1 MGQARLARIS
11 RWLRRFRQ
19 VTPQPVEDNVFGP
32 NLSQAKQQPVPSRV
46 ASPGRGRVDARRWPK
61 TTSWDAGCRTRV
73 RLGQNLFQG
82 HETTTRRKRFW
93 IMSPL
98 VSAFVFFVIA
108 VSATTPTGNVSL
120 HRTGDPPAGFPGVR
134 ALQRPWPRPTAGS
147 KQSGSDTGQK
157 RHQNKYMFSASVLA
171 TQGRDR
177 RIACAHWT

>member
-1 MGQARLARIS
+1 MKWQVLVGQARLARIS

-98 VSAFVFFVIA
+98 VSAFVFLSSLWVQSHRPAMFPCTAPETHLQDFLACEPCRGHGLGQRLGRNSRGAIPDRRGTKT
-108 VSATTPTGNVSL
+108 SICSL
-120 HRTGDPPAGFPGVR
+120 HLFSRPRGETGG
-134 ALQRPWPRPTAGS
+134 
-147 KQSGSDTGQK
+147 
-157 RHQNKYMFSASVLA
+157 
-171 TQGRDR
+171 
-177 RIACAHWT
+177 